1 MNTTTSRS
9 ALHTGRKA
17 AVAAAL
23 ALGLG
28 LATDKPAE
36 ALTIMLNFVA
46 APTIDR
52 AGVGST
58 PETFAS
64 WGFSGMSLTDIRNA
78 TLAAVQNHYLG
89 YPSFATNALSP
100 LPAGFELDINFEWSN
115 GATAPTNGDTEWY
128 YMAIGDANP
137 NVGFL
142 GQACLGCVRNSA
154 GNSSVANGTIFG
166 STLTDSIAGLLS
178 LATNNEQR
186 INLLA
191 GTVTH
196 EIGHGLS
203 LVHPSGQAP
212 NPGQSLW
219 SVMAT
224 GASPSLMPSIERTKD
239 RDFSYAE
246 FSTLMQTV
254 GIRQVAVIPEPG
266 TWLLMALGLVAV
278 GLHARRTTPAAG
290 RPQALP
296 EPALA

>member
-1 MNTTTSRS
+1 MNTTTTRS

-46 APTIDR
+46 APTVDR
-52 AGVGST
+52 AGVASV

-64 WGFSGMSLTDIRNA
+64 WGFSGMSITDIRNA

-89 YPSFATNALSP
+89 YPSFATNAQSP
-100 LPAGFELDINFEWSN
+100 LPAGFELNINFEWSN
-115 GATAPTNGDTEWY
+115 GNTAPTNGDTEWY
-128 YMAIGDANP
+128 TMAIGDANP

-154 GNSSVANGTIFG
+154 GVSSVTNGTIFG

-178 LATNNEQR
+178 LATTNEQR

-203 LVHPSGQAP
+203 LVHPNGQAP
-212 NPGQSLW
+212 NPGASLW

-246 FSTLMQTV
+246 FGTLIQTV
-254 GIRQVAVIPEPG
+254 GLRQVAVIPEPG

-278 GLHARRTTPAAG
+278 GVQARRVAPA
-290 RPQALP
+290 RKPQG
-296 EPALA
+296 EPTLA